1 MPDEPSFE
9 DGVIAD
15 MRAHGG
21 AVTDGPLRGHPILI
35 LTSTGARSHEPRR
48 ALLTYSRDDGDY
60 VVAATAGG
68 SRVDPAWLH
77 NLTADP
83 AATIEVGTRTYDAT
97 ARAITAGPERDRL
110 WEQHVATLPWFADYP
125 AQTGRII
132 PMVRLTAAGEQEAKA

>member
-68 SRVDPAWLH
+68 SAVDPAWLR
-77 NLTADP
+77 NVTANP
-83 AATIEVGTRTYDAT
+83 AVTIEVGTRTYDAT
-97 ARAITAGPERDRL
+97 ARAIITGPERDRL

-132 PMVRLTAAGEQEAKA
+132 PMVRFTAADEREPKG